1 MYDGVCDACA
11 ALGLFMFITY
21 HIFFDM
27 LQLSRPPLWTLA
39 CTASMFKSFSSAS
52 STAFAFL
59 ALN

>member
-39 CTASMFKSFSSAS
+39 CTASMFKSYQ
-52 STAFAFL
+52 
-59 ALN
+59 